1 MTHLPRLHYLVFMDA
16 AFAIAILFG
25 LVAAMVSGWFAGL
38 LVFLL
43 VCFTGLALLL
53 VVLAGVR
60 LTSGMVLALLTGL
73 VGVAIL
79 LKPSFQSWRAP
90 CWMSWQNVESGRTKS
105 VGSVAVP
112 RLSCSA

>member
-1 MTHLPRLHYLVFMDA
+1 MDA

-53 VVLAGVR
+53 VV
-60 LTSGMVLALLTGL
+60 ALLKS
-73 VGVAIL
+73 A
-79 LKPSFQSWRAP
+79 
-90 CWMSWQNVESGRTKS
+90 GRS
-105 VGSVAVP
+105 
-112 RLSCSA
+112 